1 MSVIPAHE
9 DLRQEKYRKFK
20 ASLGY
25 MVNSKSARA
34 RVRS

>member
-9 DLRQEKYRKFK
+9 NLRQEKYCKFK
-20 ASLGY
+20 ASLGS
-25 MVNSKSARA
+25 MVNSKSAGA